1 MPWEKNF
8 DPSIQHFYCFIQSF
22 LFYFMKY
29 NIVTYTEEKSVKKEI
44 ISNVNKAEWSPIQS
58 VIMRVITKFRQSHNK
73 SPIYLSQ
80 VPLQT
85 EIGYQKVLL
94 PINHKNYN
102 FWEKNKQVMK
112 EREDLHSKTDKGGVN
127 CVMVVISWF
136 SLQIWMWLVD
146 SNYNLESDWLIEL
159 SDKKE
164 V

>member
-1 MPWEKNF
+1 MIFKKWEEIMPWEKNF

-29 NIVTYTEEKSVKKEI
+29 NIVTYTEEKGVKKEI

-94 PINHKNYN
+94 PINHKNCN
-102 FWEKNKQVMK
+102 F
-112 EREDLHSKTDKGGVN
+112 
-127 CVMVVISWF
+127 
-136 SLQIWMWLVD
+136 
-146 SNYNLESDWLIEL
+146 
-159 SDKKE
+159 
-164 V
+164 